1 MTILKKQKVFLLL
14 FSIIFLSV
22 GLCGCFE
29 PKMKFLKE
37 FGSENKASN
46 EFSGPTDI
54 AVNSKG
60 EIYICDTGN
69 NRVVVYNS
77 NYDYIKT
84 LSGGT
89 VSMKA
94 PYGIGIDTAD
104 NVYVADTENNRVIKY
119 NSSGHIVLEIASTV
133 KMGQQ
138 KDPSN
143 SVKRPYDVAVFGDKQ
158 IFVVDSMNRLLVFE
172 QTGVCA
178 NKLGSKGSG
187 SDSFDVP
194 ARITVTI
201 PNENERS
208 YYFYI
213 SDSFNSRITKF
224 NSEFKP
230 VYEIKDKGVMDFLRD
245 PRGLAIL
252 PDKSVIATDCGATP
266 ICAYSSSGVF
276 EGSGG
281 SFGTGRGKILSTA
294 GVAVDITRKRVYV
307 TDQLQNKVLVFS
319 LHKED
324 FKAKAGEEK

>member
-1 MTILKKQKVFLLL
+1 MIFLKKQKVFLLL
-14 FSIIFLSV
+14 FLLIFLSTN
-22 GLCGCFE
+22 LCGCFE
-29 PKMKFLKE
+29 PKMKLLKE
-37 FGSENKASN
+37 FGSEGKASN

-60 EIYICDTGN
+60 DIHICDTDN

-77 NYDYIKT
+77 SYDYIKT
-84 LSGGT
+84 LSSGT
-89 VSMKA
+89 ISMKS

-119 NSSGHIVLEIASTV
+119 NPSGHIVLEITSTV

-138 KDPSN
+138 KDPTN
-143 SVKRPYDVAVFGDKQ
+143 SVKRPYDVAVFKDNQ
-158 IFVVDSMNRLLVFE
+158 IFVVDGLNRLLVFE
-172 QTGVCA
+172 PTGVCS

-194 ARITVTI
+194 ARIAVTLA
-201 PNENERS
+201 NENERS
-208 YYFYI
+208 FYFYV

-224 NSEFKP
+224 NNEFKP

-245 PRGLAIL
+245 PRGLAVL
-252 PDKSVIATDCGATP
+252 PDKSIIVTDCGATP
-266 ICAYSSSGVF
+266 VCAYSSSGIF

-281 SFGTGRGKILSTA
+281 SFGAGRGKILSTA
-294 GVAVDITRKRVYV
+294 GVAVDINRKRVYV
-307 TDQLQNKVLVFS
+307 TDQLQNKVLVFA

-324 FKAKAGEEK
+324 FKAKEGE